1 MERFTAKGFLLRWLF
16 ALALVLLTF
25 NPSGYSYY
33 HWLAEGLPKVT
44 PVVAV
49 CGLLLLVGWI
59 VFIGATLRSIGS
71 IGIVLAAALFAALL
85 WLLVSQGWL
94 DLHNTRALVW
104 IALVVLSLILAVG
117 MSWSHVSRRL
127 SGQTDVDPVDGR

>member
-1 MERFTAKGFLLRWLF
+1 MERFTALSFLLRWLF

-33 HWLAEGLPKVT
+33 HWLVTGLPKVT

-49 CGLLLLVGWI
+49 CGLLLLIGWI
-59 VFIGATLRSIGS
+59 VFIGATLRSIGT
-71 IGIVLAAALFAALL
+71 IGVLLAAALFAALL

-94 DLHNTRALVW
+94 DLGNTLALVW
-104 IALVVLSLILAVG
+104 IALVVLSLLLAVG
-117 MSWSHVSRRL
+117 MSWSHVNRRL
-127 SGQTDVDPVDGR
+127 TGQADVDPVDGR

>member
-16 ALALVLLTF
+16 AFALVLLTF

-33 HWLAEGLPKVT
+33 HWLVAGLPKVT

-49 CGLLLLVGWI
+49 CGLLMLIGWI

-94 DLHNTRALVW
+94 DLRNTRALVW

-117 MSWSHVSRRL
+117 MSWSHVNRRL
-127 SGQTDVDPVDGR
+127 TGQTDVDTVDGR

>member
-1 MERFTAKGFLLRWLF
+1 MDRFTASSFFLRWLF

-33 HWLAEGLPKVT
+33 DWLAAALPKVT

-49 CGLLLLVGWI
+49 CGLLLLIGWI

-71 IGIVLAAALFAALL
+71 IGILLAAALFAALL

-104 IALVVLSLILAVG
+104 IALFVLSLILAVG
-117 MSWSHVSRRL
+117 MSWSHVNRRL
-127 SGQTDVDPVDGR
+127 TGQTDVDPVDSR

>member
-1 MERFTAKGFLLRWLF
+1 MERFTALGFLLRWLF

-33 HWLAEGLPKVT
+33 HWLVAGLPKVT

-49 CGLLLLVGWI
+49 CGLLLLIGWI

-71 IGIVLAAALFAALL
+71 IGILLAAALFAALL

-94 DLHNTRALVW
+94 DLSNTHALVW
-104 IALVVLSLILAVG
+104 LALGVLSLILAVG
-117 MSWSHVSRRL
+117 MSWSHVNRRL
-127 SGQTDVDPVDGR
+127 TGQTDVDPVDGR

>member
-1 MERFTAKGFLLRWLF
+1 MERFTTKGFLLRWLL

-33 HWLAEGLPKVT
+33 HWLAARLPEVT
-44 PVVAV
+44 PVVAF
-49 CGLLLLVGWI
+49 CGLLLLIGWI

-117 MSWSHVSRRL
+117 MSWSHVNRRL
-127 SGQTDVDPVDGR
+127 TGQTDVDPVDGR